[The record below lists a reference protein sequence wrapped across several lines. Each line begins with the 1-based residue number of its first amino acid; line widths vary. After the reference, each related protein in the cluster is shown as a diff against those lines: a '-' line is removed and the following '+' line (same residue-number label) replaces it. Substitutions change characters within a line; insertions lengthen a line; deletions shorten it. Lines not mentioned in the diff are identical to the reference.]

1 MLTIFSGIGITIW
14 NLASLLIVYQA
25 IYVRVSLHD
34 VIISDFSC
42 NALSYHYAKQGKR
55 RPGQKVDA

>member
-25 IYVRVSLHD
+25 IYVRVSLLY

-42 NALSYHYAKQGKR
+42 RVLSYHYAKQGKR
-55 RPGQKVDA
+55 RPGQNVDA